1 MKSERR
7 HIFRYILLVL
17 VIIVCVVCLLPMI
30 SHGSPPSEAELARMP
45 NRLSILTWNTH
56 QMGQYRKS
64 TDNEV
69 LKYLLTQDADIICL
83 QEVDVYKSPE
93 FLTLAEVRHSLG
105 SKYPYSYID
114 FSVYN
119 NRRQFGNMVWS
130 RYPLINKKT
139 VDYEIRSNLSSRCDV
154 VIGEDTL
161 RLIVNHLESNRF
173 TSKDMTIN
181 DGSKY
186 EDIRNS
192 AKRIGHKWTKAR
204 NRRRGQARAV
214 RKEIDNSPYPVIV
227 VGDFNDIPL
236 SYTYYTI
243 SKGLHD
249 AWLETSWGKWGTTFK
264 LKGSFGVRIDYI
276 LCQNPLVP
284 VQCTVKET
292 TGSDH
297 SPVEAVLAW

>member
-1 MKSERR
+1 MKCERR
-7 HIFRYILLVL
+7 HIFWYIVL
-17 VIIVCVVCLLPMI
+17 ALFIIGCIICLLPMV

-45 NRLSILTWNTH
+45 NRLTILTWNTH
-56 QMGQYRKS
+56 QMGQYRKPK
-64 TDNEV
+64 DNAI
-69 LKYLLTQDADIICL
+69 LQHLLTQDADIICL

-105 SKYPYSYID
+105 AKYPYSYID

-119 NRRQFGNMVWS
+119 SRRQFGNMVWS

-154 VIGEDTL
+154 VVGEDTF

-173 TSKDMTIN
+173 TSTDMTIN
-181 DGSKY
+181 DGAKY

>member
-1 MKSERR
+1 MKCERR
-7 HIFRYILLVL
+7 HIFWYIVL
-17 VIIVCVVCLLPMI
+17 ALFIIGCIICLLPMV

-45 NRLSILTWNTH
+45 NRLTILTWNTH
-56 QMGQYRKS
+56 QMGQYRKPK
-64 TDNEV
+64 DNAI
-69 LKYLLTQDADIICL
+69 LQHLLTQDADIICL

-105 SKYPYSYID
+105 AKYPYSYID

-154 VIGEDTL
+154 VVDEDTF

-173 TSKDMTIN
+173 TSTDMTIN
-181 DGSKY
+181 DGAKY
-186 EDIRNS
+186 ENIRNS

>member
-1 MKSERR
+1 MKCERR
-7 HIFRYILLVL
+7 HIFWYIVL
-17 VIIVCVVCLLPMI
+17 ALFIIGCIICLLPMV

-45 NRLSILTWNTH
+45 NRLTILTWNTH
-56 QMGQYRKS
+56 QMGQYRKPK
-64 TDNEV
+64 DNAI
-69 LKYLLTQDADIICL
+69 LQHLLTQDADIICL

-105 SKYPYSYID
+105 AKYPYSYID

-154 VIGEDTL
+154 LVGKDTF

-173 TSKDMTIN
+173 TSTDMTIN
-181 DGSKY
+181 DGAKY

>member
-1 MKSERR
+1 MKCERR

-17 VIIVCVVCLLPMI
+17 VIIVCIICLLPMV

-45 NRLSILTWNTH
+45 NRLTILTWNTH

-64 TDNEV
+64 KDNEV

-83 QEVDVYKSPE
+83 QEVDVYKNPE
-93 FLTLAEVRHSLG
+93 FLTLAEVRKAFG
-105 SKYPYSYID
+105 TKYPYSYID

-173 TSKDMTIN
+173 TSTDMTIN

>member
-69 LKYLLTQDADIICL
+69 LKYLLTQDADIICM

-93 FLTLAEVRHSLG
+93 FLTLAEVRQALG
-105 SKYPYSYID
+105 TKYPYSYID

-276 LCQNPLVP
+276 LCQNPLIP

>member
-1 MKSERR
+1 MKCERR
-7 HIFRYILLVL
+7 HIFWYIVL
-17 VIIVCVVCLLPMI
+17 ALFIIGCIICLLPMV

-45 NRLSILTWNTH
+45 NRLTILTWNTH
-56 QMGQYRKS
+56 QMGQYRKPK
-64 TDNEV
+64 DNAI
-69 LKYLLTQDADIICL
+69 LQHLLTQDADIICL

-105 SKYPYSYID
+105 AKYPYSYID

-154 VIGEDTL
+154 VVGEDTF

-173 TSKDMTIN
+173 TSTDMTIN
-181 DGSKY
+181 DGAKY
-186 EDIRNS
+186 ENIRNS

>member
-1 MKSERR
+1 MKCERR
-7 HIFRYILLVL
+7 HIFWYIVL
-17 VIIVCVVCLLPMI
+17 ALFIIGCIICLLPMV

-45 NRLSILTWNTH
+45 NRLTILTWNTH
-56 QMGQYRKS
+56 QMGQYRKPK
-64 TDNEV
+64 DNAI
-69 LKYLLTQDADIICL
+69 LQHLLTQDADIICL

-105 SKYPYSYID
+105 AKYPYSYID

-154 VIGEDTL
+154 VVGEDTF

-173 TSKDMTIN
+173 TSTDMTIN
-181 DGSKY
+181 DGAKY
-186 EDIRNS
+186 ENIRNS

-214 RKEIDNSPYPVIV
+214 RKEIDNSPYSVIV

>member
-1 MKSERR
+1 M
-7 HIFRYILLVL
+7 V
-17 VIIVCVVCLLPMI
+17 

-45 NRLSILTWNTH
+45 NRLTILTWNTH

-64 TDNEV
+64 KDNEV

-83 QEVDVYKSPE
+83 QEVDVYKNPE

-105 SKYPYSYID
+105 AKYPYSYID

-173 TSKDMTIN
+173 TSTDMTIN

>member
-1 MKSERR
+1 MKCERR
-7 HIFRYILLVL
+7 HIFWYIVL
-17 VIIVCVVCLLPMI
+17 ALFIIGCIICLLPMV

-45 NRLSILTWNTH
+45 NRLTILTWNTH
-56 QMGQYRKS
+56 QMGQYRKPK
-64 TDNEV
+64 DNAI
-69 LKYLLTQDADIICL
+69 LQHLLTQDADIICL

-105 SKYPYSYID
+105 AKYPYSYID

-154 VIGEDTL
+154 VVGEDTF

-173 TSKDMTIN
+173 TSTDMTIN
-181 DGSKY
+181 DGAKY

-276 LCQNPLVP
+276 LCQNPLIP

>member
-1 MKSERR
+1 MKCERR
-7 HIFRYILLVL
+7 HIFWYIVL
-17 VIIVCVVCLLPMI
+17 ALFIIGCIICLLPMV

-45 NRLSILTWNTH
+45 NRLTILTWNTH
-56 QMGQYRKS
+56 QMGQYRKPK
-64 TDNEV
+64 DNAI
-69 LKYLLTQDADIICL
+69 LQHLLTQDADIICL

-105 SKYPYSYID
+105 AKYPYSYID

-154 VIGEDTL
+154 VVGEDTF

-173 TSKDMTIN
+173 TSTDMTIN
-181 DGSKY
+181 DGAKY